1 MARVL
6 WILFDGGGDRPTKRG
21 KTPFYEAAKPVIDYL
36 TSLGSCGVLDP
47 ISPGVRPG
55 SDTAHLALFGYDP
68 YRYYTGRGAFEALGA
83 DLDLKPGDVAFRTNL
98 ATVDDGGVVID
109 RRAGRYIAPD
119 EIKAVEDL
127 MKSIGEEVGR
137 KYGVEIIYKSTVEH
151 RGVLVLRG
159 PVSHRVSDTDP
170 HKVGAKI
177 LNSTPLDDNKEAQ
190 LTSQVVNELSRRF
203 TELARELEINKARRL
218 QGKLPINAILLRGGG
233 YMPQIEPIKER
244 YNIKGAAIA
253 GVALIRG
260 VARAV
265 GMDVYTAPG
274 LGGTKDDIFDN
285 AVKMAIDM
293 LSRYDLVFLHVKGT
307 DSTSHD
313 GDFAGKVSVI
323 ERLDKAL
330 KPYLDKLL
338 DIYVVVTSDHATPV
352 SIKEHTGEPVPLL
365 LYGPDVV
372 QDEVVKF
379 SELTC
384 WKGAL
389 GRIRGV
395 DIVPILGSY
404 LGLTEKFGE

>member
-1 MARVL
+1 MPSVL
-6 WILFDGGGDRPTKRG
+6 WILFDGGGDRPSGG
-21 KTPFYEAAKPVIDYL
+21 KTPFYVAFKPTIDYL

-68 YRYYTGRGAFEALGA
+68 YKYYTGRGAFEALGA
-83 DLDLKPGDVAFRTNL
+83 GIQLRPGDVAFRTNL
-98 ATVDDGGVVID
+98 ATVDEVGVVID
-109 RRAGRYIAPD
+109 RRAGRYIAP
-119 EIKAVEDL
+119 EEAKAVEEVL
-127 MKSIGEEVGR
+127 NKIGEEVGR
-137 KYGVEIIYKSTVEH
+137 KYGVEVMYKSTVEH

-170 HKVGAKI
+170 HKVGAK
-177 LNSTPLDDNKEAQ
+177 LLRAEPLDNSKEAA
-190 LTSQVVNELSRRF
+190 LTAEVVNEITRRF
-203 TELARELEINKARRL
+203 SEAARELEINKTRRL
-218 QGKLPINAILLRGGG
+218 EGKLPINAILLRGGG

-244 YNIKGAAIA
+244 YNVRAAAIA

-274 LGGTKDDIFDN
+274 LGGTKDDVFDE
-285 AVKMAIDM
+285 AVKLAVELMA
-293 LSRYDLVFLHVKGT
+293 RYDLVFLHVKGT

-313 GDFAGKVSVI
+313 GDFNGKVSVI
-323 ERLDKAL
+323 ERLDRAL
-330 KPYLDKLL
+330 APYLDKLL
-338 DIYVVVTSDHATPV
+338 NNYVVVTSDHATPV
-352 SIKEHTGEPVPLL
+352 SVKEHTGEPVPVM

-372 QDEVVKF
+372 TDDVAKF

-389 GRIRGV
+389 GRIRGLDV
-395 DIVPILGSY
+395 MPILGSY